1 MTEFHSIHPS
11 LGFYVDGQFYKF
23 SNGKF
28 KTNDEKVIAKLKNL
42 SGVKLVREEKT
53 QKETPKKEP
62 KAEAKT
68 KKK

>member
-1 MTEFHSIHPS
+1 MTEFQSIHPG

-42 SGVKLVREEKT
+42 SGVKLVHEEKP

>member
-1 MTEFHSIHPS
+1 MTEFHSIHPG